1 MAKEIAVGQTE
12 REGIRGTVRE
22 TLDNEVSRVY
32 GIAAKCLL
40 QRLVKESQ
48 VRPIA
53 TQENIPRP

>member
-32 GIAAKCLL
+32 GIAAKRLL
-40 QRLVKESQ
+40 QRPVNESHIG
-48 VRPIA
+48 PIA
-53 TQENIPRP
+53 P